1 MSHRLFGRLFLAVA
15 LIAGV
20 AQAQEPA
27 PPAPVEVAP
36 AVTRDMATTVL
47 APGTVVSRHDARIA
61 AEVSGRLTWVAEVGD
76 RVTAGGVIARVDDQ
90 FLQLQLADAEA
101 TIRRLEASVGYLEK
115 QLARQRQ
122 LASQNI
128 GAQNLADEA
137 ESQLEMTRQE
147 VVQARVARDQTR
159 LTLERTQVRAPFAG
173 RIVERLR
180 EAGEYLTVGG
190 EVARLVDTD
199 HIEVRAQAPMTVA
212 NFLGEGM
219 DVEVRDRDRTA
230 ASRVRAVVPVGD
242 ERSRMIE
249 VRVSLPAGDWVIGSA
264 VRVALP
270 RSEPTPVVAVPRDA
284 LVLRQDAV
292 YVFRLAEDDTVEQ
305 LSVQPGAGSGDFV
318 EVAGGV
324 AAGDSIV
331 VRGGERLRSGQKV
344 TVVNA
349 DGEDAR
355 VAHAE

>member
-1 MSHRLFGRLFLAVA
+1 MSHPPLRSMLVLAA
-15 LIAGV
+15 LLAGS
-20 AQAQEPA
+20 AQGQEGP
-27 PPAPVEVAP
+27 PPAPVEIAP
-36 AVTRDMATTVL
+36 AVTRDMASTVL

-61 AEVSGRLTWVAEVGD
+61 AEVSGRLTWVADVGD
-76 RVTAGGVIARVDDQ
+76 RVSTGGVLARIDDQ
-90 FLQLQLADAEA
+90 SLQLQLADAEA

-122 LASQNI
+122 LVSQNI
-128 GAQNLADEA
+128 GAQNLVDEA

-159 LTLERTQVRAPFAG
+159 LMLDRTQVRAPFAG
-173 RIVERLR
+173 RVVERLR

-199 HIEVRAQAPMTVA
+199 NIEVRAQAPMVVA
-212 NFLGEGM
+212 GFLQEGM
-219 DVEVRDRDRTA
+219 DVEVRDRDREA
-230 ASRVRAVVPVGD
+230 PSQVRAVVPVGD

-249 VRVSLPAGDWVIGSA
+249 VRVSLPSGNWVIGSA

-284 LVLRQDAV
+284 LVLRQEAV
-292 YVFRLAEDDTVEQ
+292 YVFRVGEDDTVEQ
-305 LSVQPGAGSGDFV
+305 LSVQPGAGSGEFV

-324 AAGDSIV
+324 AAGDRIV
-331 VRGGERLRSGQKV
+331 VRGAERLRGGQKV
-344 TVVNA
+344 TIVA
-349 DGEDAR
+349 GSGDDPR
-355 VAHAE
+355 VARAK